1 MEPVIFLASLREGN
15 QVAPYAPG
23 GLGPCW
29 LVLCWVGSFQMTI
42 SFSRV
47 SGAGSETAI
56 HTSGGAR
63 KQTRNPRCGACPYHV
78 RSHLHLFPFA
88 LCAFCPLCSAV
99 YIPRAM
105 SVSTDAHAWHNYS
118 RLCAHVTCT
127 YKYAHAHAAFLF
139 CPLHTQGDCHAED
152 QLLDHVRLN
161 THTRRTKKAAGN
173 VTIFVL
179 HDF

>member
-56 HTSGGAR
+56 HTSGGVR

-78 RSHLHLFPFA
+78 RSHLFPFA
-88 LCAFCPLCSAV
+88 LRAFCPLCSAV
-99 YIPRAM
+99 CIPRGM

-127 YKYAHAHAAFLF
+127 YKYTHAHAAFLL
-139 CPLHTQGDCHAED
+139 CPLHTQADCHTQE
-152 QLLDHVRLN
+152 QLLDQVRLN
-161 THTRRTKKAAGN
+161 MPTRRTEKAAGN
-173 VTIFVL
+173 IIIVVL
-179 HDF
+179 HYF